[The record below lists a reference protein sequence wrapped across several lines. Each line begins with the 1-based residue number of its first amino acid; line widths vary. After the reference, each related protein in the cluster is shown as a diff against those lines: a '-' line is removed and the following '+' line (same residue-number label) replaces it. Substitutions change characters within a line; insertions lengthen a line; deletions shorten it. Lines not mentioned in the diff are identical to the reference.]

1 MRAVS
6 DRLPALAATFSDR
19 APAQRPTNAPTSAP
33 AVVTEADGD
42 RSPATGPQRLG
53 TVDELVAGFLLS
65 KRSPRTRAAYR
76 ADLTAWVAWCAA
88 VGVDVL
94 AAGIHHADAYL
105 RLLAEAGDPR
115 TGRALAAASIARRT
129 AALHGFYRYATRHG
143 AVTGSPF
150 TDAQRPAVDDESMAS
165 GLTRREV
172 HALLAAARAHSPRSA
187 ALVALL
193 LLNGLRISEAL
204 GARIDDLS
212 SDRGHRVLRIRR
224 KGGRRAKTPLTP
236 DVSHALDELIGERT
250 TGPVF
255 ATASGKAL
263 DRTAAWRLLR
273 RLAAAAGIDSPERI
287 SPHSMRHTFATTALD
302 AGVPLRDVQD
312 SMGHRDPRTTR
323 VYDRT
328 RGNLTR
334 NATYTV
340 ASVLAEDIP

>member
-1 MRAVS
+1 VS
-6 DRLPALAATFSDR
+6 DRLPVPTGPSAVELSQPAAT
-19 APAQRPTNAPTSAP
+19 P
-33 AVVTEADGD
+33 AVTEPTD
-42 RSPATGPQRLG
+42 RSPVHAQRLSAL
-53 TVDELVAGFLLS
+53 DDLVTGFLLS
-65 KRSPRTRAAYR
+65 KRAARTREAYA
-76 ADLTAWVAWCAA
+76 ADLASWRTWCDA
-88 VGVDVL
+88 VDVDVL

-105 RLLAEAGDPR
+105 RLLAERGDPR
-115 TGRALAAASIARRT
+115 TGRPLAAASIARRT

-150 TDAQRPAVDDESMAS
+150 TDASRPAVDDESMAS

-172 HALLAAARAHSPRSA
+172 RALLAAARAHSPRSA
-187 ALVALL
+187 ALVSLL

-204 GARIDDLS
+204 DARIEDLS
-212 SDRGHRVLRIRR
+212 YDRGHRVLRIRR

-236 DVSHALDELIGERT
+236 DVQHALDGAIGDRT
-250 TGPVF
+250 TGPIF

-273 RLAAAAGIDSPERI
+273 RLAEKAGIDSAERI

-328 RGNLTR
+328 RGNLSR

-340 ASVLAEDIP
+340 ASVLADDAV

>member
-1 MRAVS
+1 MSDLLPVPATPQAV
-6 DRLPALAATFSDR
+6 DR
-19 APAQRPTNAPTSAP
+19 ALPTPAP
-33 AVVTEADGD
+33 AVAGPAD
-42 RSPATGPQRLG
+42 RSPVAAQRLSAL
-53 TVDELVAGFLLS
+53 DDLVAGFLLS
-65 KRSPRTRAAYR
+65 KRSARTRAAYA
-76 ADLTAWVAWCAA
+76 ADLASWRTWCDTLDL
-88 VGVDVL
+88 DVL

-105 RLLAEAGDPR
+105 RLLTERGDPR
-115 TGRALAAASIARRT
+115 TGRPLAPASIARRT

-172 HALLAAARAHSPRSA
+172 RALLAAARAHSPRSA
-187 ALVALL
+187 ALVSLL

-204 GARIDDLS
+204 DARIEDLS
-212 SDRGHRVLRIRR
+212 HDRGHRVLHIRR

-236 DVSHALDELIGERT
+236 DVQHALDELIGDRT

-255 ATASGKAL
+255 ATAGGKAL
-263 DRTAAWRLLR
+263 DRIAAWRLLR
-273 RLAAAAGIDSPERI
+273 RLATAAGIDGAERI

-340 ASVLAEDIP
+340 ASILADDTT